1 MDSHG
6 LLLFILWLGTA
17 AGIVFFVRWLNGFL
31 SKFKL
36 PNDTRLLIL
45 IAFTGVLV
53 IAALNFLWK
62 QGNREPRSPV
72 DTAENTAN
80 PQQPK
85 TELDLETYE
94 STTYPELYGLRQDML
109 KQMTALNTF
118 FGKVREWAEQMPEQR
133 RFLQTII
140 DIRWAQQ
147 QQLRKAYQEIDRSRR
162 EFWLHY
168 HTGEDRHVRAMFDE
182 EAQRLQKR
190 IQDTLGDSREFQLE
204 ETEAIRKHLREAE
217 TLLKAIKL
225 PKPQKGQSLNTVF
238 QPYSDQRRQ
247 TLLTALTQR
256 QETSITSNLT
266 QLQHEETQIRGK
278 LAYMLEYQQ
287 INTDLLETTNDLI
300 LEWNKAL
307 IYNQYAQ
314 YRLLF
319 ATEALEISA
328 LLGITADNRHY
339 AWLLKQ
345 LRELAPAILAQ
356 AEEERRIAAYS
367 YNPEVDHSNRKSH

>member
-6 LLLFILWLGTA
+6 LLLFTLWLATA
-17 AGIVFFVRWLNGFL
+17 AGIVFFVRWLSGFL

-62 QGNREPRSPV
+62 QDNRQPKPPV
-72 DTAENTAN
+72 DVEEGTAN

-85 TELDLETYE
+85 TELNLETYE

-109 KQMTALNTF
+109 KQMTALHTF
-118 FGKVREWAEQMPEQR
+118 FANVRQWAEQMPEQR

-140 DIRWAQQ
+140 DLRWSQQ

-162 EFWLHY
+162 AFWLHY
-168 HTGEDRHVRAMFDE
+168 HTGEDRHVRTMFDD
-182 EAQRLQKR
+182 EAQRLRQR
-190 IQDTLGDSREFQLE
+190 IQDALGDSREFQLA
-204 ETEAIRKHLREAE
+204 ETEAIREHLREAE
-217 TLLKAIKL
+217 TLLKAAKL
-225 PKPQKGQSLNTVF
+225 PKPKKGQRSNTVF

-247 TLLTALTQR
+247 ILLTTLSQR

-266 QLQHEETQIRGK
+266 QLQHEETQIRTK
-278 LAYMLEYQQ
+278 LAYMLEYQKV
-287 INTDLLETTNDLI
+287 NTDLLETTNDLI

-319 ATEALEISA
+319 AAEALEISV
-328 LLGITADNRHY
+328 LLGITTDSRDY

-345 LRELAPAILAQ
+345 LRELAPSILAQ
-356 AEEERRIAAYS
+356 AEEERRVAAYS
-367 YNPEVDHSNRKSH
+367 YNPEVDHSNRKSR

>member
-6 LLLFILWLGTA
+6 LLLFILWLAIA
-17 AGIVFFVRWLNGFL
+17 AGIVFFVRWLSGFL
-31 SKFKL
+31 GKFKL

-62 QGNREPRSPV
+62 QGQREPTPPV
-72 DTAENTAN
+72 EVAEVATT
-80 PQQPK
+80 PQQSKP
-85 TELDLETYE
+85 ELNLETYE

-109 KQMTALNTF
+109 KQMDALHIF

-140 DIRWAQQ
+140 DLRWSQQ

-168 HTGEDRHVRAMFDE
+168 RTGEDRHVRTMFDD
-182 EAQRLQKR
+182 EAQRLRQR
-190 IQDTLGDSREFQLE
+190 IQEALGDSREFQLAE
-204 ETEAIRKHLREAE
+204 VEAIRDHLRDAE
-217 TLLKAIKL
+217 TLLKAVKL
-225 PKPQKGQSLNTVF
+225 PKPKKGQRLNTVF

-247 TLLTALTQR
+247 TLLTTLSER
-256 QETSITSNLT
+256 QETSITSNLI
-266 QLQHEETQIRGK
+266 QLQHEETQIRTK
-278 LAYMLEYQQ
+278 LAYMVEYQKV
-287 INTDLLETTNDLI
+287 NTDLLETTNDLI

-319 ATEALEISA
+319 AAEALEASV
-328 LLGITADNRHY
+328 LLGLSTDSRDY
-339 AWLLKQ
+339 TWLLKQ
-345 LRELAPAILAQ
+345 LRELAPDIRAQ
-356 AEEERRIAAYS
+356 AEEERRVAAYS
-367 YNPEVDHSNRKSH
+367 YNPEVDHSNRQSR

>member
-6 LLLFILWLGTA
+6 LLLFILWLATA
-17 AGIVFFVRWLNGFL
+17 AGIVFFVRWLSGFL

-62 QGNREPRSPV
+62 QGNSEPTPPV
-72 DTAENTAN
+72 DTESTAN
-80 PQQPK
+80 PQKPK

-109 KQMTALNTF
+109 KQMTELQTF
-118 FGKVREWAEQMPEQR
+118 FGNVREWAEQMPAQR

-140 DIRWAQQ
+140 DLRWSQQ

-168 HTGEDRHVRAMFDE
+168 HTGEDRHVRTMFDE
-182 EAQRLQKR
+182 EAQRLQQR
-190 IQDTLGDSREFQLE
+190 IQDALGDSREFQLA
-204 ETEAIRKHLREAE
+204 ETEAIREHLREAE
-217 TLLKAIKL
+217 TLLKATKL
-225 PKPQKGQSLNTVF
+225 PKPKKGQNLNTVF
-238 QPYSDQRRQ
+238 QPYSDQHRQ
-247 TLLTALTQR
+247 TLLTTLAQR

-266 QLQHEETQIRGK
+266 QLQHEETQIHTK
-278 LAYMLEYQQ
+278 LAYMVEYQKV
-287 INTDLLETTNDLI
+287 NTDLLETTNDLI

-319 ATEALEISA
+319 AAEALEISV
-328 LLGITADNRHY
+328 LLGVTTNSRNY

-345 LRELAPAILAQ
+345 LRELAPSILAQ
-356 AEEERRIAAYS
+356 AEEERRVAAYS
-367 YNPEVDHSNRKSH
+367 YNPEVDHSNRKSR